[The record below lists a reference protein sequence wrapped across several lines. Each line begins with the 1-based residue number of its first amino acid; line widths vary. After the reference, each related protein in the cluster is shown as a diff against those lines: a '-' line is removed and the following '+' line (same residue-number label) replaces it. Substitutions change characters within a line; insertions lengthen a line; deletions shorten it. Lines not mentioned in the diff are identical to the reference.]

1 MLNRIEIMG
10 NLVADPE
17 LKTTSSGINV
27 CSFRIACERDY
38 VSSVGQREADFVDC
52 VAWREKAEFISKY
65 FSKGMPI
72 LVSGRLQMCKWEDRD
87 GNKRTAAEIQA
98 ESLYFAGG
106 ENRKNKAHRTSPIV
120 FPLKTST
127 QNSGG
132 TLMTRAFCLFSW
144 YGKAACIDYSGH
156 DTGSLFCL
164 AITA

>member
-106 ENRKNKAHRTSPIV
+106 ENRKKQ
-120 FPLKTST
+120 ST
-127 QNSGG
+127 PNF
-132 TLMTRAFCLFSW
+132 T
-144 YGKAACIDYSGH
+144 D
-156 DTGSLFCL
+156 SLPAEDEYAKLGWNVDDEGVLPF
-164 AITA
+164 

>member
-52 VAWREKAEFISKY
+52 VTWREKAEFISKY

-106 ENRKNKAHRTSPIV
+106 ENRKKQ
-120 FPLKTST
+120 ST
-127 QNSGG
+127 PNF
-132 TLMTRAFCLFSW
+132 T
-144 YGKAACIDYSGH
+144 D
-156 DTGSLFCL
+156 SLPAEDEYAKLGWNVDDEGVLPF
-164 AITA
+164 